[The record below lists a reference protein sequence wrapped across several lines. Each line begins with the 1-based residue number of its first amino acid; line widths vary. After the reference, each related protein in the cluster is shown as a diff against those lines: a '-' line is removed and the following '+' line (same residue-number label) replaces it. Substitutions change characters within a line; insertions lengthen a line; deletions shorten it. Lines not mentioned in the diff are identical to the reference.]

1 MEAYSDIGLVG
12 LAVMGEN
19 LALNIE
25 RQGFSVAVFNRTG
38 EKTTRFLAGRA
49 RGKALAAAY
58 SLPELTGLL
67 RRPRKIMLMVKAG
80 RPVDEII
87 GQLLPHLEAGDILL
101 DCGNS
106 HFEDTR
112 RRNARLAQAGVL
124 FLGVGVS
131 GGEEGALNGP
141 SIMIGGNEEAYRELA
156 GLFNRIAARAA
167 GTPCAF
173 YFGPDGAGHYVKMIH
188 NGIEYADM
196 QLIAESYHLLKA
208 AVGLEAEEMAEV
220 FRTWNEGELESFLI
234 EITAEILARP
244 DEESGRPLVEMIR
257 DQAEQKGTGKW
268 TCQSALELGVPA
280 PTITE
285 AVYARGLS
293 ALKAER
299 VEAAR
304 AFPGPNPR
312 YAGDKEK
319 FLAALRDALYAAKI
333 CSYAQGFALLRAAG
347 QAYGWELDLSRAALV
362 WRSGCI
368 IRAGFLDRIAEA
380 YGKSPGLVNLMLDP
394 FFRERLN
401 RAQAGWRRVVA
412 SAKELGIATPAL
424 SSSLDYFD
432 GYRTADLPANLIQAQ
447 RDYFGA
453 HMFERTDR
461 PGKFHVVWQDEV
473 QGAGNN

>member
-1 MEAYSDIGLVG
+1 MEAYCDIALVG

-25 RQGFSVAVFNRTG
+25 RHGFSVAVFNRTG
-38 EKTTRFLAGRA
+38 EKTARFLATGARGRA
-49 RGKALAAAY
+49 VAAAY
-58 SLPELTGLL
+58 SLPELAGLL
-67 RRPRKIMLMVKAG
+67 RKPRKIMLMVKAG

-87 GQLLPHLEAGDILL
+87 EQLLPHLEAGDILL

-112 RRNARLAQAGVL
+112 RRSARLVQAGVR

-141 SIMIGGNEEAYRELA
+141 SIMIGGDEEAYRELA
-156 GLFNRIAARAA
+156 GLFDKIAAWAD

-173 YFGPDGAGHYVKMIH
+173 YFGPDGAGHYVKMVH

-196 QLIAESYHLLKA
+196 QLIAESYHLLKSA
-208 AVGLEAEEMAEV
+208 LGLEAREMAEV
-220 FRTWNEGELESFLI
+220 FRAWNAGELESFLI

-244 DEESGRPLVEMIR
+244 DEETGRPLVEMIR

-293 ALKAER
+293 VLKEER
-299 VEAAR
+299 VEAAK
-304 AFPGPNPR
+304 AFPGPRPP
-312 YAGDKEK
+312 YAGEKAK
-319 FLAALRDALYAAKI
+319 FLAALRNALYAAKI
-333 CSYAQGFALLRAAG
+333 CSYAQGFALLKAAG
-347 QAYGWELDLSRAALV
+347 QAYGWEMDLGRAALV

-394 FFRERLN
+394 FFSERLN
-401 RAQAGWRRVVA
+401 RVQTSWRWLVA
-412 SAKELGIATPAL
+412 TAKELGIATPAL
-424 SSSLDYFD
+424 SSSVDYFD

-461 PGKFHVVWQDEV
+461 PGKFHAIWRDGEK
-473 QGAGNN
+473 G